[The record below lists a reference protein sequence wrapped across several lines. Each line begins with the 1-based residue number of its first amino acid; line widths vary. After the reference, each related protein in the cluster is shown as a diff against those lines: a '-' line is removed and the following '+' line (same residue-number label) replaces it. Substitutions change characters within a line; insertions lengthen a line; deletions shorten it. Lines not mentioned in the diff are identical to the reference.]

1 MSSMKSVQRV
11 KTAALGRGGV
21 PAPCVPDQHT
31 KGGPPAVRKLLS
43 SVVSE
48 LVRPVCAVDVVTA
61 IDQCLPLPDLVTC
74 LNPLCDHKCSWSK
87 SAGRPREYCSRS
99 CRQSAL
105 RTHARLTE
113 EVMLIEQVL
122 AQGSVRYTDRVR
134 LEAHAAQARWCLRR
148 YATGGQ

>member
-1 MSSMKSVQRV
+1 M
-11 KTAALGRGGV
+11 
-21 PAPCVPDQHT
+21 
-31 KGGPPAVRKLLS
+31 RKLLS

-48 LVRPVCAVDVVTA
+48 LDRPVRAVDVVTA

-74 LNPLCDHKCSWSK
+74 LNPLCDNKCSWSK
-87 SAGRPREYCSRS
+87 GAGRPRAYCRRS

-122 AQGSVRYTDRVR
+122 AQGGVRYTDRVR

-148 YATGGQ
+148 YPIGVQ

>member
-1 MSSMKSVQRV
+1 MSGMKSVQQA

-48 LVRPVCAVDVVTA
+48 FDRPVHAVDVVTA
-61 IDQCLPLPDLVTC
+61 IDQCLPLPDLVPC
-74 LNPLCDHKCSWSK
+74 LNPLCDNKCSWSK
-87 SAGRPREYCSRS
+87 GAGRPREYCRRS

-105 RTHARLTE
+105 RTHARLTDE
-113 EVMLIEQVL
+113 MMLIEQVL
-122 AQGSVRYTDRVR
+122 AQGGVRYTDRVR

-148 YATGGQ
+148 YTIGGQ

>member
-1 MSSMKSVQRV
+1 MAGMKSVPQP

-21 PAPCVPDQHT
+21 PTPSAPDQRNE
-31 KGGPPAVRKLLS
+31 GGSPAVRKLLS

-48 LVRPVCAVDVVTA
+48 LDRPLRADDVASAVDR
-61 IDQCLPLPDLVTC
+61 CLPLPDLVTC
-74 LNPLCDHKCSWSK
+74 LNPLCDNKCSWSK
-87 SAGRPREYCSRS
+87 GAGRPREYCSRS

-105 RTHARLTE
+105 RTHARLTD

-134 LEAHAAQARWCLRR
+134 LEAHAAQARWSLRR
-148 YATGGQ
+148 YPTGGE